1 MSSNIFAFKADIGI
15 FNRIPQNPTFIKT
28 ISWSSFPYK
37 CIMMKNSFEELF
49 MEKTD
54 AYITMPLGFEANGVH
69 SGLKKNGVVDLAFL
83 YSKTP
88 CNVAGV
94 YTKNLVK
101 GHSLVRSMNII
112 REGKPV
118 HAVLVNSGNAN
129 ACVGD
134 AGVQDTE
141 HIASEVAKLLH
152 VDSSTILHLS
162 TGVIGTRMPMDTITN
177 AIPTLIQTAGNSEEK
192 AHLAMRAMMT
202 TDTEQKEVAA
212 ELTLHGKEISLAGM
226 AKGSGMIHPN
236 LATMI
241 SLFTTDANISHDT
254 LQKMISNAVI
264 DTFNRVSVDGDT
276 SVCDS
281 VIIFAN
287 GAADAPEIKE
297 GTEEYDVFF
306 NALHDLCFDLARSIA
321 ADGEGATKCLE
332 VEVLHAL
339 SDNDAYLAVVSVCRS
354 PLVKT
359 MFFGCDANWGRI
371 MTAIGYSG
379 ANFDPNKVT
388 ITIGGVQLCENG
400 SMIGFDEALAKEV
413 LEEKDIHVIIDLN
426 QGDAHD
432 RMFTCDYS
440 YDYVKINGSY
450 RS

>member
-1 MSSNIFAFKADIGI
+1 
-15 FNRIPQNPTFIKT
+15 
-28 ISWSSFPYK
+28 
-37 CIMMKNSFEELF
+37 
-49 MEKTD
+49 
-54 AYITMPLGFEANGVH
+54 
-69 SGLKKNGVVDLAFL
+69 
-83 YSKTP
+83 
-88 CNVAGV
+88 
-94 YTKNLVK
+94 
-101 GHSLVRSMNII
+101 
-112 REGKPV
+112 
-118 HAVLVNSGNAN
+118 
-129 ACVGD
+129 
-134 AGVQDTE
+134 
-141 HIASEVAKLLH
+141 
-152 VDSSTILHLS
+152 
-162 TGVIGTRMPMDTITN
+162 
-177 AIPTLIQTAGNSEEK
+177 
-192 AHLAMRAMMT
+192 MRAMMT